1 MIDLGCYIKVLKLIW
16 IRKIINDNDF
26 KWLML
31 LKKMI
36 NIDKLINIGF
46 LNLEIEDL
54 YIEN

>member
-16 IRKIINDNDF
+16 IGKIINDNDF

-36 NIDKLINIGF
+36 NIEKLINIGF
-46 LNLEIEDL
+46 VNLEIKDL